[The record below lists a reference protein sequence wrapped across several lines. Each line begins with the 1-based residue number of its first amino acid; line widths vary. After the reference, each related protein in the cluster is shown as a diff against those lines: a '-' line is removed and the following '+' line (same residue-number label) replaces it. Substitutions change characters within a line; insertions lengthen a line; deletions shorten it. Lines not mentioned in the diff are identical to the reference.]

1 MLGRIDLKEFMEWAE
16 SVKAKSYVEEFVGGT
31 LVFTPKHT
39 RKIGKLNAAY
49 AFRCDRQNGGGGS

>member
-31 LVFTPKHT
+31 LVFAPRHI
-39 RKIGKLNAAY
+39 RRVGKLNAAY
-49 AFRCDRQNGGGGS
+49 AFGCDRQNGGGGS